1 MGFSLIA
8 AAAILGLTL
17 FMAVEIITSEVL
29 PTIEDMNKSY
39 GDMKDRY
46 QNQLQSDINITMV
59 LQSPNGSN
67 YDYNISVKN
76 TGSATLFTKDFQ
88 ILINGS
94 EYQFTCS
101 RENLYPENIVFFQIM
116 NVAGSGSQRVK
127 VITNN
132 GIADYYTY
140 TG

>member
-17 FMAVEIITSEVL
+17 FMAVEIITSELL

-46 QNQLQSDINITMV
+46 QNQLQSDINITLV

-101 RENLYPENIVFFQIM
+101 RANLYPENIVFFQIM
-116 NVAGSGSQRVK
+116 NIAGNGSQRVK

>member
-1 MGFSLIA
+1 MGFSVIA

-17 FMAVEIITSEVL
+17 FMAVEIIASDLL

-39 GDMKDRY
+39 SEMKDRY
-46 QNQLQSDINITMV
+46 QNQLQSDINITIV
-59 LQSPNGSN
+59 IRSANGSN
-67 YDYNISVKN
+67 YDYNVSVEN
-76 TGSATLFTKDFQ
+76 TGSATLFTKGFQ

-94 EYQFTCS
+94 AYQSSCS
-101 RENLYPENIVFFQIM
+101 GENLYPESTVFFQIR
-116 NVAGSGSQRVK
+116 NVTGAGSQRVK

-132 GIADYYTY
+132 GIADYYTS

>member
-8 AAAILGLTL
+8 AAAVLGLTL
-17 FMAVEIITSEVL
+17 FMAVEIITSDLL

-39 GDMKDRY
+39 GDMKERL
-46 QNQLQSDINITMV
+46 QNQLQSDINITTV
-59 LQSPNGSN
+59 LRAANGSN

-76 TGSATLFTKDFQ
+76 TGSTTLFTKDFL

-101 RENLYPENIVFFQIM
+101 YEHLYPENTVYFQIM
-116 NVAGSGSQRVK
+116 NVAGVGSQRLK

-140 TG
+140 IV

>member
-1 MGFSLIA
+1 MGFSVIA

-17 FMAVEIITSEVL
+17 FMAVEIITSDLL
-29 PTIEDMNKSY
+29 PTIDEMNKSY

-46 QNQLQSDINITMV
+46 QSQLQSNINITSV
-59 LQSPNGSN
+59 NRSTNGSN

-76 TGSATLFTKDFQ
+76 TGSVTLVTKNFQ

-94 EYQFTCS
+94 ECQFNCS
-101 RENLYPENIVFFQIM
+101 DERLYPENTLFFHIM
-116 NVAGSGSQRVK
+116 NITSSGSQRVK

-132 GIADYYTY
+132 GIADYYTSA
-140 TG
+140 G

>member
-17 FMAVEIITSEVL
+17 FMAVEIITSELL

-101 RENLYPENIVFFQIM
+101 RANLYPENIVFFQIM
-116 NVAGSGSQRVK
+116 NIAGNGSQRVK